1 MGRFAFPAVVLAQ
14 APSAAV
20 LCTSA
25 LADNAVRIADQC
37 GLAYRP
43 LRVAVEQK
51 LIEKHAAAQSMPD
64 ARVEILQLG
73 SGTAT
78 DDALISG
85 NVDVAMAAGPVL
97 IDLRGE
103 SPGRNTAKGM
113 MAIADRLLSMA
124 KAEHRKPRRST
135 SVGTVRGR
143 DPKAHPGAFNLRPS
157 SAATRRVA
165 ARLKG

>member
-43 LRVAVEQK
+43 LRVAVEHK
-51 LIEKHAAAQSMPD
+51 LIERHAAAAVPD

-78 DDALISG
+78 GDALISG
-85 NVDVAMAAGPVL
+85 NVDIAMAAGAVR

-103 SPGRNTAKGM
+103 SPGRNTVKGM
-113 MAIADRLLSMA
+113 MAIADRLLPMA

-143 DPKAHPGAFNLRPS
+143 DPKAHPGALNLQPS